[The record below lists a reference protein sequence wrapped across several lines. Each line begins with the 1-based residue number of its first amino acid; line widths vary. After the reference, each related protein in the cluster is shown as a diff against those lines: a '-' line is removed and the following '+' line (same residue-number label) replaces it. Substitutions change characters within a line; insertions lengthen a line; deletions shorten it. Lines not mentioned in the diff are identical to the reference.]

1 MHSQAC
7 SNGSQ
12 QNATATVYT
21 SYDPSDTQQARYQTD
36 YKCGSTNIS
45 TKLDGSAVKGGLT
58 KVIVDLYVNGQL
70 VGRQICLR
78 STTACTK
85 G

>member
-21 SYDPSDTQQARYQTD
+21 AYDSGGTQKARYSTD

-45 TKLDGSAVKGGLT
+45 TTLDGSSIVGGLD
-58 KVIVDLYVNGQL
+58 KVIVDLYVSGGR
-70 VGRQICLR
+70 VGRKTCLR
-78 STTACTK
+78 STNACTN